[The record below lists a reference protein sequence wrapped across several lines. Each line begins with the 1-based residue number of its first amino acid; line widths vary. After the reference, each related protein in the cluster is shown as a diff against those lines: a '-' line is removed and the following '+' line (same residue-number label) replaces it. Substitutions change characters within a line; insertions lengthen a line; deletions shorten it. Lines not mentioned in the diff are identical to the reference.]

1 MALITTSNDKGMPI
15 VSLCRWMLSFKLV
28 ARQLGPAGR
37 TNLASPD
44 HASREWTSKGRS
56 EPIFQLNRRTSW
68 NSPADG
74 PVSLRLPVAHMAA

>member
-1 MALITTSNDKGMPI
+1 MALITTSNDKGYNWHPF
-15 VSLCRWMLSFKLV
+15 VVGCCLSSWSPGNS
-28 ARQLGPAGR
+28 GPAGR
-37 TNLASPD
+37 TNLASPA

-74 PVSLRLPVAHMAA
+74 PVSLRFPVAHMAA